1 MFILSNFDDTTRV
14 VTPSSFTNGSH
25 RRSYRTA
32 AAGRAARSYQML
44 VVDDHTADR
53 GVALVADRGV
63 ALVADRGVALVA
75 DRGVAPDRDQR
86 SLHRG

>member
-14 VTPSSFTNGSH
+14 VTPCSFTNGSH

-44 VVDDHTADR
+44 VDDHTADR

-63 ALVADRGVALVA
+63 ALAADH
-75 DRGVAPDRDQR
+75 GVAPDRDQR

>member
-14 VTPSSFTNGSH
+14 VTPCSFTNGSH

-32 AAGRAARSYQML
+32 AARRAARSYQMF

-63 ALVADRGVALVA
+63 ALVANRGVALGA
-75 DRGVAPDRDQR
+75 DHGVAPDRDQR

>member
-1 MFILSNFDDTTRV
+1 MIDDVFILSNFDDTTR

-25 RRSYRTA
+25 RRSYRTAAA

-63 ALVADRGVALVA
+63 APAADH
-75 DRGVAPDRDQR
+75 GVAPDRDQR

>member
-32 AAGRAARSYQML
+32 AARRAARSYQML

-63 ALVADRGVALVA
+63 ALIADRGVALG
-75 DRGVAPDRDQR
+75 DDHGVAPDRDQR